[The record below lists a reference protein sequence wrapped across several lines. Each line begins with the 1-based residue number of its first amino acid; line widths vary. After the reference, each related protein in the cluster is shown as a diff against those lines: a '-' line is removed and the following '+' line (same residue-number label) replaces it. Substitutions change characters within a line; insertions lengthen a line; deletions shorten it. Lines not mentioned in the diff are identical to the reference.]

1 MYKVNNLKLL
11 ILLAGYFPAKNYGGP
26 PVSIF
31 NLCKLLC
38 DRIDIYIMTSNHDY
52 KSREKLQGIS
62 DKWTKFQECR
72 VMYLADD
79 EWEGEKVKKEII
91 SISPEIVYVNAIYN
105 IKLLRAAFL
114 CQKLCKTNIIVAP
127 RGGLYS
133 NAINGKKPII
143 KRVYLSLLSIE
154 LKRKNAVIHATSD
167 EELQQ
172 IYSFLHTDAQ
182 HAFVAPNI
190 TALSKFEKKKNK
202 REGAIK
208 AVFLARI
215 VPHKNLLF
223 ALECLEKVQGKVEYD
238 IYGPVE
244 NAEYWEKCKRKIKQL
259 PPNISVEYKGV
270 VEHNDVLSLYS
281 RYDILL
287 LPTKSE
293 NYGQS
298 IVEAMMAGCVP
309 VISDN
314 TPWNEI
320 NQYSCGYAISL
331 EDKDRYTTVIETLVQ
346 MSESEFQFKSKKA
359 YKFVIESL
367 NLESVKEVYLSTFTN
382 IVNNQRV

>member
-52 KSREKLQGIS
+52 KSREKLKGIS
-62 DKWTKFQECR
+62 DKWTKFQECQ

-79 EWEGEKVKKEII
+79 EWDGEKVKKEII

-105 IKLLRAAFL
+105 IKLLRTAFL

-133 NAINGKKPII
+133 NAINGKKPIL
-143 KRVYLSLLSIE
+143 KRVYLLLLSIA
-154 LKRKNAVIHATSD
+154 LKRKNAVVHATSD

-172 IYSFLHTDAQ
+172 IYFFFHTDLQ
-182 HAFVAPNI
+182 HVFLAPNI
-190 TALSKFEKKKNK
+190 TALSKFEKKRNK
-202 REGAIK
+202 REGMIK
-208 AVFLARI
+208 AIFLARI

-238 IYGPVE
+238 IYGPIE
-244 NAEYWEKCKRKIKQL
+244 NAEYWEKCKRKIEQL
-259 PPNISVEYKGV
+259 PPNIFVEYKGV

-281 RYDILL
+281 KYDILL

-298 IVEAMMAGCVP
+298 ITEAMMAGCVP

-346 MSESEFQFKSKKA
+346 MSESEFQL
-359 YKFVIESL
+359 KFVIKSL
-367 NLESVKEVYLSTFTN
+367 NLENVKEVYLNTFTN
-382 IVNNQRV
+382 IVNKQRV